1 MLFPKKQKINVH
13 FAQYFT
19 PQPPRRIWLKVL
31 IVFLIILIVLGFFLV
46 PLGYH
51 GWKIYLRLSA
61 INNKSDE
68 IIKEA
73 ISKNF
78 VVLSKDLE
86 EIKYNLSLVR
96 LDLGKIGP
104 ILWFPQ
110 VAKSYRAIDQMLK
123 AVINLLDGYQEMIL
137 VFTDMQKSL
146 HEGDLAVNF
155 TSAEGKKRVL
165 ELIIRNRSNL
175 ESAKIKIDRAKKEF
189 NLVNVNDLTGVWK
202 TKIVKANN
210 LLGEIIEQSEAGLPI
225 FKYLPELVGY
235 NQDRSYLILF
245 QNNMELRATGG
256 FIGSYGLFTIRD
268 GSIKS
273 FITDD
278 IYNLDKFSKDKL
290 NLPAPWPIAKYM
302 SQKNLFMRDANWSP
316 DWPTSAK
323 QLEWFWNIERE
334 NAGLPPQKL
343 DGIIA
348 ITPDFIANF
357 LSITGP
363 ITVDDITFTS
373 ENFALELE
381 RQVEFDYDDKG
392 LEVHQRK
399 KIIGDLTQEII
410 NRLEKSSPL
419 ELLKVWSVMKKNKD
433 EKQILVWFKDS
444 DLQRYFSEQNWT
456 GEVRYTD
463 SDYLMIIDSNLA
475 ALKTDQVIKRELN
488 YFLNTDVNNNLVA
501 RVEIN
506 YHHAGKPVKY
516 LITKYRSYTRIYL
529 PEDTEI
535 MKVFLKE
542 GNSQQELTLGKEVNL
557 SKELGKTV
565 AGVFLEIDPLHSK
578 TLILEYRLPPKV
590 NQLYH
595 QGKYSLLLQK
605 QPGISGH
612 KLRIDLRFAKNIIA
626 YYADFLPVKFLGRN
640 LLFENY
646 LLQDREFIVK
656 FY

>member
-19 PQPPRRIWLKVL
+19 PQPPQRIWLKVL
-31 IVFLIILIVLGFFLV
+31 IFFFIILIVSGFFLV

-51 GWKIYLRLSA
+51 GWKIYLRLSV

-68 IIKEA
+68 IIKDA

-86 EIKYNLSLVR
+86 EVKYNLSLVR
-96 LDLGKIGP
+96 SDLGKIGP
-104 ILWFPQ
+104 ILWLPQ

-123 AVINLLDGYQEMIL
+123 TVINLLDGYQEMIL

-210 LLGEIIEQSEAGLPI
+210 LLGEIIEQSEVGLPI

-235 NQDRSYLILF
+235 NQDCSYLILF

-290 NLPAPWPIAKYM
+290 NLPAPWPITKYM

-323 QLEWFWNIERE
+323 QLEWFWDVERE

-363 ITVDDITFTS
+363 ITVDGVTFTS

-433 EKQILVWFKDS
+433 EKQILVWFKNQ

-488 YFLNTDVNNNLVA
+488 YFLNTDANNNLVA

-529 PEDTEI
+529 PEDTKI

-565 AGVFLEIDPLHSK
+565 AGVFWEIDPLHSK
-578 TLILEYRLPPKV
+578 TLILEYHLSPKV

-646 LLQDREFIVK
+646 LSQDREFIVK
-656 FY
+656 F